1 MASRP
6 VLTVSALRSRM
17 LPLPAAVRHMH
28 LLLIVLRSEPERV
41 WALVF
46 ARVVGLGPK
55 AGVLA
60 IALTCGGVRGK
71 VYGVILESGE
81 RHETETLLRNGCG
94 RLQAFAYAPQ
104 PQNAGELVSYTVYR
118 WECAVCSSVVLAVVG
133 VGGLVQLL
141 AFHARLFHIGK
152 TATILV
158 AMLLLVAA
166 IDALSHGLRRLKT
179 S

>member
-1 MASRP
+1 MASTR
-6 VLTVSALRSRM
+6 VLSVSALRGRM

-41 WALVF
+41 WAFVF
-46 ARVVGLGPK
+46 ARVVGIGPT

-94 RLQAFAYAPQ
+94 CLQAFA
-104 PQNAGELVSYTVYR
+104 
-118 WECAVCSSVVLAVVG
+118 
-133 VGGLVQLL
+133 
-141 AFHARLFHIGK
+141 
-152 TATILV
+152 
-158 AMLLLVAA
+158 
-166 IDALSHGLRRLKT
+166 
-179 S
+179 